1 MFVVK
6 PSGAADVDLL
16 ALGDRSGYL
25 KRQPQSNMTWRGFCG
40 GPAVRTAILAFDA
53 SQPSLGISHESDDSY
68 FIYAFVVD
76 AFLKIENSQNWQRKN
91 LARVKKYPQCLAT
104 LCMAVLLR
112 KFDAHVCVFTVCD
125 RQNLKT

>member
-1 MFVVK
+1 MR
-6 PSGAADVDLL
+6 AAEKSAVAPCSSPAPCTDV
-16 ALGDRSGYL
+16 RQ
-25 KRQPQSNMTWRGFCG
+25 KRTVN
-40 GPAVRTAILAFDA
+40 
-53 SQPSLGISHESDDSY
+53 DDSY

-91 LARVKKYPQCLAT
+91 LARVKKYPYCLAT